1 MYLVVLVFIGSGNPL
16 KDKYQEASKIKDPF
30 KAVES
35 YRQIIKES
43 PKSPYADSSLFRIGM
58 LYYLLG
64 DFEKT
69 VDHFEL
75 IFKKGTKS
83 KMFIKTCYWLKYCYG
98 NLGDSTKVKEMENI
112 LLKLAVEKEEKKE
125 SETGKEEN
133 SKDLANKKEDNMEK
147 TMTES
152 ETTEKKAGFY
162 TIQIG
167 AYEDKKWL
175 EYFLAKLEENNVEYF
190 VKEDGSYSKIYSG
203 KFENRSEVEKYLE
216 ALKNKGFHG
225 FIAFDSTP

>member
-1 MYLVVLVFIGSGNPL
+1 MFLLVLVFISAGTSL
-16 KDKYQEASKIKDPF
+16 KEKYQEASKIRDPY
-30 KAVES
+30 KAVEC

-69 VDHFEL
+69 IDHFEL

-83 KMFIKTCYWLKYCYG
+83 AMFIKTCYWLKYCYG
-98 NLGDSTKVKEMENI
+98 NVGDSTKSKKMEAI
-112 LLKLAVEKEEKKE
+112 ILKLTAKEEDKE
-125 SETGKEEN
+125 SQIGTKDIPENPINKEEN
-133 SKDLANKKEDNMEK
+133 SIEK
-147 TMTES
+147 TKIES
-152 ETTEKKAGFY
+152 ETTEKRTGYY

-175 EYFLAKLEENNVEYF
+175 EYFLAKLKENNVEYF
-190 VKEDGSYSKIYSG
+190 VKEAGSYSKIYSG

-216 ALKNKGFHG
+216 DLKNKGFHG
-225 FIAFDSTP
+225 FVAFDSTP

>member
-1 MYLVVLVFIGSGNPL
+1 MFLVVLIFIGSGNPL

-30 KAVES
+30 KAVEI

-43 PKSPYADSSLFRIGM
+43 PENPYADSSLFRIGM

-69 VDHFEL
+69 IDHFEL

-83 KMFIKTCYWLKYCYG
+83 SMFIKTCYWLKYCYG
-98 NLGDSTKVKEMENI
+98 NVGDSTKSKKMEDI
-112 LLKLAVEKEEKKE
+112 LLKLVA
-125 SETGKEEN
+125 
-133 SKDLANKKEDNMEK
+133 KEDNKESATTTKETSEK
-147 TMTES
+147 DASKEKDKIKDTKIKS
-152 ETTEKKAGFY
+152 ETTEERTGFY

-175 EYFLAKLEENNVEYF
+175 EYFLSKLKENKVEYF
-190 VKEDGSYSKIYSG
+190 VKEEGNYSKIYSG

-216 ALKNKGFHG
+216 DLKNKGFHG
-225 FIAFDSTP
+225 FIAFDSAP

>member
-1 MYLVVLVFIGSGNPL
+1 MVLLVLVFISSGTPL
-16 KDKYQEASKIKDPF
+16 KEKYQEASKIKDPF
-30 KAVES
+30 KAVEY

-69 VDHFEL
+69 IDHFEL
-75 IFKKGTKS
+75 IFKNGTKS
-83 KMFIKTCYWLKYCYG
+83 AMFIKTCYWLKYCYG
-98 NLGDSTKVKEMENI
+98 NVGDSTKSKKMEAI
-112 LLKLAVEKEEKKE
+112 LLKLATKEEDKE
-125 SETGKEEN
+125 SEIGTKNIPEKHIAEE
-133 SKDLANKKEDNMEK
+133 KDSIEK
-147 TMTES
+147 TKTES
-152 ETTEKKAGFY
+152 ESSEKRTGYY

-175 EYFLAKLEENNVEYF
+175 EYFLAKLKENNVEYF
-190 VKEDGSYSKIYSG
+190 VKEEGSYSKICSG

-216 ALKNKGFHG
+216 DLKNKGFHG
-225 FIAFDSTP
+225 FVAFDSTP

>member
-1 MYLVVLVFIGSGNPL
+1 MFLVILVFIGSGDPL

-30 KAVES
+30 KAVEI

-43 PKSPYADSSLFRIGM
+43 SESPYADSSLFKIGM

-69 VDHFEL
+69 IDHFEL

-98 NLGDSTKVKEMENI
+98 NAGDSTKAKKMEDI
-112 LLKLAVEKEEKKE
+112 LLKLVV
-125 SETGKEEN
+125 KEEN
-133 SKDLANKKEDNMEK
+133 KKSETSKKEISENYADKEEDNIK
-147 TMTES
+147 NTNIES
-152 ETTEKKAGFY
+152 ETTEKKEGYY

-175 EYFLAKLEENNVEYF
+175 EYFLTKLRENNVEYF

-225 FIAFDSTP
+225 FIAFDSAP